1 MKNKQMIAGIVSLIA
16 AAALSILNLTKVE
29 WFGANTAISIYPAA
43 ALALLG
49 LVLLFRAMFKQQED
63 R

>member
-1 MKNKQMIAGIVSLIA
+1 MKNKQLIAGIVFLIA

-29 WFGANTAISIYPAA
+29 WFSANTAISIYPAA
-43 ALALLG
+43 GFALLG